1 MQISFL
7 QGGWLFFIYW
17 FCHDKLR
24 IARREIKTCCLPAVD
39 PFFNFVVIIPWT
51 FVIFVLPCRPPR
63 KSSRPLES
71 LQKTRYA
78 TSRNPRNGAAIL
90 AVPRLNLLARPE
102 AATKGEGFGRR
113 ALSAVSF
120 RRSAFDV
127 ISVTSPR
134 FAEKLQ
140 IKNLFA
146 VSRIEIIDGE
156 AITINEG
163 RSRRAG

>member
-1 MQISFL
+1 MASRSWEAAC
-7 QGGWLFFIYW
+7 GYPP
-17 FCHDKLR
+17 
-24 IARREIKTCCLPAVD
+24 KTLE
-39 PFFNFVVIIPWT
+39 FSS
-51 FVIFVLPCRPPR
+51 RPPR
-63 KSSRPLES
+63 KSSRPPES

-90 AVPRLNLLARPE
+90 AVPRLNLLARPL

-127 ISVTSPR
+127 ISVSSPR

-140 IKNLFA
+140 IKNLCSDA
-146 VSRIEIIDGE
+146 GSHAKIRTVQGTGIREIERLQCRQSRLWKLL
-156 AITINEG
+156 ASM
-163 RSRRAG
+163 RV

>member
-1 MQISFL
+1 MQFEE
-7 QGGWLFFIYW
+7 
-17 FCHDKLR
+17 D
-24 IARREIKTCCLPAVD
+24 
-39 PFFNFVVIIPWT
+39 IP
-51 FVIFVLPCRPPR
+51 PCRSPR
-63 KSSRPLES
+63 KSSRPPES

-90 AVPRLNLLARPE
+90 AVPRLNLLARPL

-140 IKNLFA
+140 IKNLC
-146 VSRIEIIDGE
+146 SD
-156 AITINEG
+156 
-163 RSRRAG
+163 AGSH